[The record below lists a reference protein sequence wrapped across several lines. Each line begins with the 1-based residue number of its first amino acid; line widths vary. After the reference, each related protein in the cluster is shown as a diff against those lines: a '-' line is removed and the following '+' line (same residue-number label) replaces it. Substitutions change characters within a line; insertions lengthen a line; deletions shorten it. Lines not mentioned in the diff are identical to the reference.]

1 MHKGYGVIDMNESL
15 FPTIKRSI
23 ENLIEDEEGNIPAGK
38 LLTIGTFIVLLSSI
52 LQIDA
57 FAKHGSHSSH
67 SSHSS
72 TSYVRNHD
80 NHASHSNHSSHASHG
95 SHTSHSNTA
104 SHSNSNYSA
113 AGDYDTP
120 TAPSAGSI
128 AGVHSPTSS
137 TATNITLPKI
147 NTSVASPETTPAVS
161 AVPTLAV
168 PLDTPAT
175 SMQSAKPQ
183 TVPDTPVAQAMNSD
197 DPKQ

>member
-1 MHKGYGVIDMNESL
+1 MNEPL

-23 ENLIEDEEGNIPAGK
+23 EHLIEDEEGNIPAGK
-38 LLTIGTFIVLLSSI
+38 LLTIGTFIVLLSSF
-52 LQIDA
+52 LHIDA
-57 FAKHGSHSSH
+57 FAKHVSHGSHGSH
-67 SSHSS
+67 GSHSS

-95 SHTSHSNTA
+95 SHTSHSNTV

-137 TATNITLPKI
+137 TATDITLPKI

-175 SMQSAKPQ
+175 SMQRAEPQ
-183 TVPDTPVAQAMNSD
+183 TAPDTPVAQTMSCD
-197 DPKQ
+197 EPKQ